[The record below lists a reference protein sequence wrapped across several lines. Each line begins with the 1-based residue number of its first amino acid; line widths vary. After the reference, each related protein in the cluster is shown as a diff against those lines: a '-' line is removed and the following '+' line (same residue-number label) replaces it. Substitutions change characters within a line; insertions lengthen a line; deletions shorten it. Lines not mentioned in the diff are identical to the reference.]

1 MDVYIARQPIF
12 SRNMRIYGY
21 ELLYRKSSVNSFDGV
36 DDDLATT
43 EVLYNSFLVVGLD
56 NLTNGAKAFI
66 NFSKNLIDSEIPLLL
81 PKDKV
86 IVEILRDLGY
96 QIALDDFVLN
106 EANLPLLGYADII
119 KIEYP
124 RWSLKKQI
132 ALLKHYKGKIKF
144 LAEKIETREDFRKA
158 NELGYD
164 YFQGYFFSKPKMI
177 NSKEIKTLNT
187 TLFNIIDELNSED
200 PDFRLSYKLLKLAN
214 SVYIG
219 ALYAIKTIEQAL
231 AALGTRKLYQWISL
245 MLIKDVQDVENT
257 EIIKLSLIR
266 GKLMSLLADELG
278 RKDKATDY
286 FFAGIFSFID
296 ILLNRP
302 MEDILTE
309 LPLSEDVK
317 GALLGEPI
325 MICAKCL
332 IIFWPS
338 RRRNGAKWKNCPQPM
353 ESAWADLW
361 SSTLT
366 RSNGQTRWIIKTAIP
381 ERAEPEAFAP
391 PQNDIPL
398 RLDIFCNMFK
408 P

>member
-86 IVEILRDLGY
+86 IVEILEREQATQATVEACARIRDLGY

-200 PDFRLSYKLLKLAN
+200 PDFRALSDMISRDLGLSYKLLKLAN

-286 FFAGIFSFID
+286 FFAGISSFID

-317 GALLGEPI
+317 GALLGADNDMRQMLDYLLAFEKAEWSKVEKLSATYGI
-325 MICAKCL
+325 GMGRFMELYVDAL
-332 IIFWPS
+332 
-338 RRRNGAKWKNCPQPM
+338 KWAN
-353 ESAWADLW
+353 
-361 SSTLT
+361 TL
-366 RSNGQTRWIIKTAIP
+366 
-381 ERAEPEAFAP
+381 
-391 PQNDIPL
+391 DY
-398 RLDIFCNMFK
+398 
-408 P
+408 